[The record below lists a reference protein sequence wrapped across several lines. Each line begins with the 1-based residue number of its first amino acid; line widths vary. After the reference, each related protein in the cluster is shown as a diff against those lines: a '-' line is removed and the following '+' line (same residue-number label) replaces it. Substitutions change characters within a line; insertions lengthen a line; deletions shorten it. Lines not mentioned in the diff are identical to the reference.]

1 MCVCWVFFVSFSLTN
16 SLVKQAYR
24 AESDDMGVGGIKWR
38 EEDHL
43 AETACISKM
52 QGGYRVQV
60 RDVLSV
66 CVTRKHTQICIHCT
80 HDVM

>member
-1 MCVCWVFFVSFSLTN
+1 MCVCWWVLFFCFVSSSLTN
-16 SLVKQAYR
+16 SLVKQAHR
-24 AESDDMGVGGIKWR
+24 AESDDMGVGGIKLC

-66 CVTRKHTQICIHCT
+66 WDKRAHTN
-80 HDVM
+80 M